1 MNRLAVALLTLALI
15 AGPLAGEGQP
25 AGRVYRIGILL
36 SGGTAPNPT
45 GPNPGLL
52 EFDAFIHR
60 MHELGYVLG
69 QDLAI
74 DTRGAEGKYDRLPG
88 LVSELIA

>member
-25 AGRVYRIGILL
+25 AGGSTGSASCSQAGLPPIPPGRIRD
-36 SGGTAPNPT
+36 SWSSTSSST
-45 GPNPGLL
+45 
-52 EFDAFIHR
+52 R